1 MMTDCMTDDYMND
14 DWWLM
19 TDDWWLM
26 TDCMT
31 DDYMNDDWRIGGFEE
46 VLVHN
51 VHMGKI

>member
-1 MMTDCMTDDYMND
+1 MND
-14 DWWLM
+14 DWLHECWLTKWM
-19 TDDWWLM
+19 M